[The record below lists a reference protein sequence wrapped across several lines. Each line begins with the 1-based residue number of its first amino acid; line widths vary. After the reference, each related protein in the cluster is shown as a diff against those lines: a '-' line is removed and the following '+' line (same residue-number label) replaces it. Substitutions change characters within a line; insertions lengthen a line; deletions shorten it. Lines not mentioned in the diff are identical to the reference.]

1 MTVDQIRALGLRKE
15 FPGVVAVDGVDLEI
29 REGEFFA
36 LLGPSGCGKTTTLRM
51 IAGFE
56 TPTEGT
62 VEING
67 TDVTDAP
74 PEARPTNMVFQDL
87 ALFTHMDVFENV
99 AYGLRRSGVAEEEIE
114 ARVAEALELV
124 DLPGYGDRDT
134 AALSGGQQQR
144 IALARAL
151 ANETDVILLDEP
163 LASLDRKL
171 RQRMQLELRTIH
183 EEVGV
188 TFFYVT
194 HDQQAAMTMADRMA
208 VMNDGEIEQVA
219 PPSEV
224 YDAPANQFVA
234 DFIGDMNSLSG
245 TVEDGRFVTEGGLE
259 FAVENDGV
267 TGDADLVIRPE
278 KFHISADGSLGLAN
292 EVEGTIRDAVFRGTS
307 TRYRVEIDDGVEVEI
322 ESQNRTREPPY
333 ASGDRVRVGW
343 EPGSALV
350 YETR

>member
-1 MTVDQIRALGLRKE
+1 MTTDQIRVTDLRKE
-15 FPGVVAVDGVDLEI
+15 FPGVVAVDGIDLEI

-56 TPTEGT
+56 TPTDGT
-62 VEING
+62 VEINES
-67 TDVTDAP
+67 DVTDSP

-87 ALFTHMDVFENV
+87 ALFTHMNVFENV
-99 AYGLRRSGVAEEEIE
+99 AYGLRRTNVSEAEIE
-114 ARVAEALELV
+114 ERVEEALELV

-171 RQRMQLELRTIH
+171 RQRMQLELRKIH
-183 EEVGV
+183 EEVGI

-208 VMNDGEIEQVA
+208 VMNDGRIEQVA

-234 DFIGDMNSLSG
+234 DFIGDMNNLPG
-245 TVEDGRFVTEGGLE
+245 TVQDGRFVTDAGPE
-259 FAVENDGV
+259 FAIADTDVEG
-267 TGDADLVIRPE
+267 TADLVIRPE
-278 KFHISADGSLGLAN
+278 KFHISADGSLGVTN
-292 EVEGTIRDAVFRGTS
+292 EIGGTIRDAVFRGTS
-307 TRYRVEIDDGVEVEI
+307 TRYQVEIAGGVSVEI
-322 ESQNRTREPPY
+322 ESQNLTRDPPY
-333 ASGDRVRVGW
+333 APGDRVRIGW
-343 EPGSALV
+343 EPESALV
-350 YETR
+350 YEA